1 MSSSAPEIQANRFW
15 LARHDPDVRP
25 TINYPYFPAHELLRI
40 AANVEPD
47 KAATHFYGTEITFWD
62 LQLKVIR
69 MANGLIEAGIKKGD
83 RIGIMLPNCPQFVLT
98 FFALLHAGAIVVNL
112 NAQFTADDLLKIASK
127 TDMSGI
133 IAFDGVVPVIKKFAA
148 MHPLNYIMITGVT
161 DFVDAAPKSTPESLG
176 LEPNWIHYSQFLEA
190 STNVVPPGLPIVHDD
205 PAVIQFT
212 TGTTGNPKGAI
223 LTHRNLV
230 VAAYSVNEWAGSIL
244 GLIPVPRRT
253 VFCVL
258 PYSHVYGEI
267 CCLCYG
273 IISRSTQILLP
284 RFDPAEVMDTL
295 AKFEEITYFPAVPT
309 MFSAILYHPR
319 AEELDLGKKMGVFNS
334 GAAPCPPALLQR
346 ARDLNIFVAEGWGMS
361 ETTSLG
367 ITNPY
372 IGLKKDMSIGLP
384 YPDCDI
390 KLIDPDT
397 GVEVPTGERGEIVMR
412 SPLVMK
418 GYWNDPEETAKV
430 LRDGWLYTGDIAYQ
444 DNEGYIFIVDR
455 SKDIII
461 SGGFNIY
468 PRDIDEVIIKHPKV
482 KDVITAGI
490 PDDYRG
496 EKVKSYVQ
504 LVEGQTI
511 TEAELIAYCKE
522 HLAAYKV
529 PREIEFRATLPR
541 TAVGK
546 ALRRILRDEE
556 LNK

>member
-148 MHPLNYIMITGVT
+148 MHPLNSIMITGVT